1 MKYLLYVLSMCTLCA
16 VLALGQDNEPSKKTA
31 TASPAAKPSD
41 QGPNGPATENTYDRI
56 ELLNGTNS
64 TENTHS
70 PIDVLSDTNG
80 LDLRP
85 YLKQLMG
92 QVRAI
97 WYKNIPEAAR
107 RPIMKKGKVSIEFRV
122 MKDGKIEDVKNVE
135 TSGDPMLDGAAYK
148 SIIASNPV
156 SPLPTGFACEYVALR
171 FHFYYNPKPTDVP
184 TPTREDSL
192 VPCVK
197 TTIRDVRSVG
207 ITIFPPSAQVVIGAK
222 EQFAATVTGD
232 PASPVTWSV
241 EGPGCIKSTCGV
253 ISSNGLYSAPAKI
266 PDPAIITVMATSDA
280 SSESGSARV
289 TIIQPTSTR

>member
-1 MKYLLYVLSMCTLCA
+1 

-31 TASPAAKPSD
+31 TTSPTANSSD

-56 ELLNGTNS
+56 ELLSDTNS

-148 SIIASNPV
+148 SIIASNQLA
-156 SPLPTGFACEYVALR
+156 PLPSGFACEYVALR
-171 FHFYYNPKPTDVP
+171 FHFYYNPKPADLQPP
-184 TPTREDSL
+184 TQQDSL
-192 VPCVK
+192 VPCVT
-197 TTIRDVRSVG
+197 TTIRDVRSIG
-207 ITIFPPSAQVVIGAK
+207 ITIFPTSAQVVIGAK

-232 PASPVTWSV
+232 PVSHVTWGV
-241 EGPGCIKSTCGV
+241 EGRGCINSTCGV
-253 ISSNGLYSAPAKI
+253 ISSNGLYTAPTKI
-266 PDPAIITVMATSDA
+266 PDPAIITVTVTSDESREAA
-280 SSESGSARV
+280 SASV